1 MYMPPQIEDP
11 EEDRHNLYAIWQ
23 STESPKPTW
32 ETFKRFVGV
41 SRGDVKKALDLWRTT
56 KDR

>member
-1 MYMPPQIEDP
+1 MPPQIEDP

-23 STESPKPTW
+23 STEDPKPPW
-32 ETFKRFVGV
+32 KTFKKFVGV
-41 SRGDVKKALDLWRTT
+41 SRGDVKKALDLWRQT